1 MVPELNV
8 ATQDDFLELVE
19 QKDFRIAQAIVESIL
34 NNLDTKK
41 KNIHVLTVNCEEE
54 NAVFDITV
62 DTKFF
67 ALTLEENLPYYV
79 KEERYEE
86 CQKIV
91 NAINQ
96 LKSKNN

>member
-1 MVPELNV
+1 MTPELNV

-19 QKDFRIAQAIVESIL
+19 QKDFRIPKAIVESIL
-34 NNLDTKK
+34 NNIDTKK

-54 NAVFDITV
+54 NTTFDITV

-67 ALTLEENLPYYV
+67 ALTLEENLPHYV
-79 KEERYEE
+79 QEEQYED
-86 CQKIV
+86 CQRIV

-96 LKSKNN
+96 LKLKDN

>member
-1 MVPELNV
+1 MIPELNV

-19 QKDFRIAQAIVESIL
+19 QKDFRIPKAIVESIL
-34 NNLDTKK
+34 NNIDTKK

-54 NAVFDITV
+54 NTTFDITV

>member
-1 MVPELNV
+1 LPKICR
-8 ATQDDFLELVE
+8 
-19 QKDFRIAQAIVESIL
+19 KDFRIAQAIVESIL

>member
-19 QKDFRIAQAIVESIL
+19 QKDFRIAQAIIESIL

>member
-1 MVPELNV
+1 
-8 ATQDDFLELVE
+8 
-19 QKDFRIAQAIVESIL
+19 
-34 NNLDTKK
+34 
-41 KNIHVLTVNCEEE
+41 VLTVNCEEE
-54 NAVFDITV
+54 NTVFDITV

>member
-19 QKDFRIAQAIVESIL
+19 QKDFRISQAIIESIL

>member
-19 QKDFRIAQAIVESIL
+19 QKDFRIAQAIIESIL

-54 NAVFDITV
+54 NTVFDITV